1 MLVSDLPSAVVR
13 ALTSQSSCISVRI
26 SGKMDHSQECLSGS
40 TRDEPRACC
49 HQGIGGKLS
58 NFKSLKNNFEIV
70 SLCYL
75 AFLKA
80 WPDWARSVIIAA
92 LDTATVVI
100 GQSA

>member
-1 MLVSDLPSAVVR
+1 MNHELAVIR
-13 ALTSQSSCISVRI
+13 ALEESFQ
-26 SGKMDHSQECLSGS
+26 
-40 TRDEPRACC
+40 A
-49 HQGIGGKLS
+49 
-58 NFKSLKNNFEIV
+58 FKSLKNNFEIV
-70 SLCYL
+70 SLCPL